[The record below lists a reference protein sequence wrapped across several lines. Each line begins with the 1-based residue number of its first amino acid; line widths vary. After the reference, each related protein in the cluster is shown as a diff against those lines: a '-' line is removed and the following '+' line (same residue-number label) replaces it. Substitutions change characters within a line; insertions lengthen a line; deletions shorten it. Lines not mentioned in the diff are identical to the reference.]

1 MGFFD
6 EMVKHYRD
14 FKRGHGGSFNEW
26 RKLWEKQSD
35 VFRGFWKNKMMNHGY
50 KLSEDADLDPI
61 IQILD
66 VKGKRT
72 EGRIYEGACNPLRHS
87 ECLALA
93 VLRPQAKQGCAR
105 PDEPPT

>member
-50 KLSEDADLDPI
+50 ELSEDADLDPI

-72 EGRIYEGACNPLRHS
+72 EGRIYEGACNPFVTQSAWH
-87 ECLALA
+87 
-93 VLRPQAKQGCAR
+93 
-105 PDEPPT
+105 